1 MKQMDKRDELWEQET
16 DRCESV
22 AEVLALLDGAGD
34 ASSDWQAFVTELFD
48 GTGLS
53 YSRFAALCG
62 ISRNTLKKW
71 CTQGGAP
78 KSRDTFIRIG
88 FGAAMEPADV
98 STMLSRYGGYCGLN
112 PRDPFDAVC
121 IFCLHRRCGGDSRFD
136 YGAAEALYQR
146 LLPET
151 EGGGTITSTTTV
163 LMARILTINT
173 ETEFASFFQEY
184 GADLCSRKLKLERYL
199 DEFLT
204 IRRLEAGRGDGK
216 AASLHGLQLPETVEK
231 QISILKC
238 HGVVP
243 RRKNLIALGLHLGMT
258 LEELDL
264 LLEYAGMERLWARDR
279 LEAVLIYALQHLA
292 LTHPELALGNATA
305 LLAITCDAATRRRCT
320 DLAREYW
327 QACYRSEDEDIQ
339 GVAQYVRQIL
349 SQLELEEAADLLQ
362 LL

>member
-1 MKQMDKRDELWEQET
+1 MNKQDALWEQKT
-16 DRCESV
+16 NHCESV
-22 AEVLALLDGAGD
+22 AEVLALLDGSGREGAG
-34 ASSDWQAFVTELFD
+34 WQTFITELFD

-78 KSRDTFIRIG
+78 KSRDTFLKIG
-88 FGAAMEPADV
+88 FGAAMGPSDV
-98 STMLSRYGGYCGLN
+98 SSMLSRYGGYCGLN

-121 IFCLHRRCGGDSRFD
+121 IFCLHHRCCGDSRFD
-136 YGAAEALYQR
+136 YGAAEALYNR
-146 LLPET
+146 LLPESKN
-151 EGGGTITSTTTV
+151 GGTITSTTTV

-173 ETEFASFFQEY
+173 ETEFTRFFQEY

-199 DEFLT
+199 EEFLT
-204 IRRLEAGRGDGK
+204 IRRLEAGRDNGK
-216 AASLHGLQLPETVEK
+216 TASLHGLQLPETVEK

-238 HGVVP
+238 HGIVP

-279 LEAVLIYALQHLA
+279 LEAVLIYVLQHLT

-305 LLAITCDAATRRRCT
+305 LLAVTCDAATRRRCT

-327 QACYRSEDEDIQ
+327 QACYRSDEDEDIQ
-339 GVAQYVRQIL
+339 DVAQYVRQIL
-349 SQLELEEAADLLQ
+349 SQLELEEATDLLQ

>member
-1 MKQMDKRDELWEQET
+1 MDRQVETWEQEA

-22 AEVLALLDGAGD
+22 SEVLALLDESGEAAAG
-34 ASSDWQAFVTELFD
+34 WQTFITEVLD

-78 KSRDTFIRIG
+78 KSRDTLVKIG
-88 FGAAMEPADV
+88 FGAAMEPAAV
-98 STMLSRYGGYCGLN
+98 SSMLSRYGGYCGLN

-121 IFCLHRRCGGDSRFD
+121 IFCLHCRCAGDSRFD
-136 YGAAEALYQR
+136 YGAAEALYRR

-151 EGGGTITSTTTV
+151 DSCGTITSTTTV

-173 ETEFASFFQEY
+173 EEEFTRFFQEY

-204 IRRLEAGRGDGK
+204 IRRLEAGRDDGK
-216 AASLHGLQLPETVEK
+216 ATSLHGLQLPEAVEK

-305 LLAITCDAATRRRCT
+305 LLAITCDAATRRRCS
-320 DLAREYW
+320 DLAQEYW
-327 QACYRSEDEDIQ
+327 NACYRSEEEDIQ